1 MADTATEKLPVVVL
15 ISGRGS
21 NLHAIIDCAASGK
34 LPIEIRAVISNRPAA
49 AGLQYASAAGIATEI
64 LDHTTY
70 TDRARFDQALQAAI
84 DRHAPALVVLAGFMR
99 ILTADFVNHYR
110 GRMLNIHPSLLPEFP
125 GLDTH
130 RRALES
136 GATEHGASVHFVTPE
151 TDGGPVI
158 LQAHVP
164 VKPGD
169 TEESLA
175 ARLLQ
180 EEHRLYPLAILWFAA
195 GRICV
200 DDAGKARLDGALL
213 TRPVDMADIHD
224 LPC

>member
-1 MADTATEKLPVVVL
+1 MADPTPAKLPVVVL

-21 NLHAIIDCAASGK
+21 NLHAIIDCVDAGK

-49 AGLQYASAAGIATEI
+49 AGLRHASATGIPTEI

-70 TDRARFDQALQAAI
+70 TDRAHFDRALQAAI
-84 DRHAPALVVLAGFMR
+84 DRHAPGLVVLAGFMR

-130 RRALES
+130 RRVLES
-136 GATEHGASVHFVTPE
+136 GATEHGASVHFVTPD

-164 VKPGD
+164 VKSGD
-169 TEESLA
+169 TEEILA

-180 EEHRLYPLAILWFAA
+180 EEHRLYPLAILWFAT
-195 GRICV
+195 GRISV
-200 DDAGKARLDGALL
+200 DDTGQAMLDGARL
-213 TRPVDMADIHD
+213 TTPVDMADIND